1 MIKKILLAGGLL
13 LLLLIAGAALYITTA
28 VPPLPPDTDEVIDQV
43 LSSELPQL
51 VTGQA
56 GFAQSGES
64 AIWYEML
71 EPEGP
76 PQGTIL
82 LVMGIGADGLGW
94 PPAFLQAL
102 VGAGYQVVRYDQR
115 GTGMSDWVEE
125 WDSENPYTLH
135 DMADDGVAI
144 LDDLGIE
151 QAHLV
156 GISMGGMTAQ
166 QIAVDHPDRVLTLAT
181 VMSSC
186 DIVDPNLPSIS
197 IDVVADMTMASL
209 KYGLIGGERDTIKQY
224 VAARQALMGDTPY
237 ELDTK
242 NIAEQVLYNL
252 RERRGF
258 NPRVGAQHNAAVLA
272 AESRYEALRQLD
284 IPTLVLHGRSDP
296 FIPYEHGQKC
306 AEIIPGAEAVWVEG
320 MGHDIPDAYMD
331 VVVENILA
339 NLARSP

>member
-1 MIKKILLAGGLL
+1 MLKKLLLAGGIILV
-13 LLLLIAGAALYITTA
+13 LLIAGAGIYISTA
-28 VPPLPPDTDEVIDQV
+28 VPPLPPGTNEIIDQV
-43 LSSELPQL
+43 LEAELPEL
-51 VTGQA
+51 VTGQS
-56 GFAQSGES
+56 GFAQSGE
-64 AIWYEML
+64 IWYEML
-71 EPEGP
+71 EPAGEP
-76 PQGTIL
+76 KGTIL
-82 LVMGIGADGLGW
+82 LVMGISGDGLGW

-102 VGAGYQVVRYDQR
+102 VDAGYQVIRYDQR
-115 GTGMSDWVEE
+115 GTGLSDWVEE

-166 QIAVDHPDRVLTLAT
+166 QIAVDHPGRVATLAT

-186 DIVDPNLPSIS
+186 DITDSSRPPIS
-197 IDVVADMTMASL
+197 IDVVTDLTLASL
-209 KYGLIGGERDTIKQY
+209 KYGLIGGERNTIKQY

-237 ELDTK
+237 DLDTK

-258 NPRVGAQHNAAVLA
+258 NPRVSAQHNAAVLA
-272 AESRYEALRQLD
+272 AEPRFDALRQLD

-296 FIPYEHGQKC
+296 FIPFEHGLKC
-306 AEIIPGAEAVWVEG
+306 AAIIPGARAVWVEG
-320 MGHDIPDAYMD
+320 MGHDIPD
-331 VVVENILA
+331 VFNEIVVESILA
-339 NLARSP
+339 NVERGS

>member
-1 MIKKILLAGGLL
+1 M
-13 LLLLIAGAALYITTA
+13 LLIAGSALYITTA
-28 VPPLPPDTDEVIDQV
+28 VPPLPPDSDEVIDQV

-51 VTGQA
+51 VTGRT

-76 PQGTIL
+76 LQGTIL
-82 LVMGIGADGLGW
+82 LVMGIGADGLGC

-135 DMADDGVAI
+135 DMAADGVAI
-144 LDDLGIE
+144 LDALGIDR
-151 QAHLV
+151 AHLV

-166 QIAVDHPDRVLTLAT
+166 QMAVDHPQRVLTLASI
-181 VMSSC
+181 MSSC
-186 DIVDPNLPSIS
+186 DIVDPQLPPIS
-197 IDVVADMTMASL
+197 TAVVADLTMASL
-209 KYGLIGGERDTIKQY
+209 KYGLLGGERNTIKLY
-224 VAARQALMGDTPY
+224 IASRQALMGESPY
-237 ELDTK
+237 DLDTK

-252 RERRGF
+252 RERRGY
-258 NPRVGAQHNAAVLA
+258 NPRVSGQHNAAVLA
-272 AESRYEALRQLD
+272 AESRTQELRELD

-296 FIPYEHGQKC
+296 FIPIEHGQKC
-306 AEIIPGAEAVWVEG
+306 ASIIPDADAMWVEG
-320 MGHDIPDAYMD
+320 MGHDIPAAYND
-331 VVVENILA
+331 IVIDSILA
-339 NLARSP
+339 NLERGS